1 MNDTPTPETDTELDC
16 AGNLALMDQGTLV
29 IPAEL
34 AQRLERERD
43 EARGAFIRCQ
53 QVYIAAQTTF
63 HEDIAAERALADRLA
78 ESLERCIEGW
88 DDVSETAP
96 ITLAVASESDAVI
109 KKWREARK

>member
-1 MNDTPTPETDTELDC
+1 MNNTPTPESDAEIDC
-16 AGNLALMDQGTLV
+16 AGNIAIMDQGTLV
-29 IPAEL
+29 VPAEL
-34 AQRLERERD
+34 AQRLERELA

-96 ITLAVASESDAVI
+96 ITLADVSESDAVI
-109 KKWREARK
+109 KKWKEARK

>member
-63 HEDIAAERALADRLA
+63 HEDIAAERALADRLR
-78 ESLERCIEGW
+78 EPCPTCGI
-88 DDVSETAP
+88 TA
-96 ITLAVASESDAVI
+96 T
-109 KKWREARK
+109 